1 MSESMHKGMH
11 ESMLI
16 TILCSGF
23 GLGFYT
29 PGLLMQAGLR
39 RLGVE
44 TAIHVFENVLPES
57 ARLKVDKSRK
67 AYHDNFAVALM
78 SQKVPQDMRNSLDLA
93 ALEVLL
99 TRWMEEDRRHFI
111 CLSGHWMYVLEE
123 YRKRREPGSIH
134 VDIVYMDSTPS
145 PSWKNLAKHNPHFA
159 DGCGETTFFENDQ
172 NRISHYIDVPAVEH
186 VPFEARQSRL
196 FVHGGGW
203 GMGTYRDKV
212 GRLKE
217 TGWALDLLLYD
228 QDQPDEQ
235 RDGIRY
241 FRMDPQWRTWQRNEA
256 GEHTFPPFGEVK
268 AGEETLYEVG
278 ADYHGMLDQACHVQ
292 AIVSKP
298 GGGSL
303 TDSFATATPLI
314 MLEPFGV
321 HEMHNADLWERL
333 GLGIRY
339 DTWMQIYG
347 GSAEILEDM
356 HRRIVELRSQTPR
369 YVEVYVR
376 NTQVRASSMG
386 LEKGS

>member
-1 MSESMHKGMH
+1 MSESMHQ
-11 ESMLI
+11 SMKV

-93 ALEVLL
+93 AMEVLL

-123 YRKRREPGSIH
+123 YRKRREPGSVH

-159 DGCGETTFFENDQ
+159 DGCRETTFFENDQ
-172 NRISHYIDVPAVEH
+172 NRVSHYIDVPAVEH

-203 GMGTYRDKV
+203 GMGTYREKV
-212 GRLKE
+212 GRLEE
-217 TGWALDLLLYD
+217 TGWELDLLLYD

-235 RDGIRY
+235 RDGMRY

-256 GEHTFPPFGEVK
+256 GEHTFPPFGEVQ

-292 AIVSKP
+292 AIVSK
-298 GGGSL
+298 
-303 TDSFATATPLI
+303 
-314 MLEPFGV
+314 
-321 HEMHNADLWERL
+321 
-333 GLGIRY
+333 
-339 DTWMQIYG
+339 
-347 GSAEILEDM
+347 
-356 HRRIVELRSQTPR
+356 
-369 YVEVYVR
+369 
-376 NTQVRASSMG
+376 SSG
-386 LEKGS
+386 

>member
-1 MSESMHKGMH
+1 MRRSTDKLMKV
-11 ESMLI
+11 

-29 PGLLMQAGLR
+29 PGLLLQAGLR
-39 RLGVE
+39 RLGVD

-93 ALEVLL
+93 AMEVLL
-99 TRWMEEDRRHFI
+99 NQWMEEDRRYFI

-123 YRKRREPGSIH
+123 YRKRREPESVH

-159 DGCGETTFFENDQ
+159 DGCGETTFFENDN
-172 NRISHYIDVPAVEH
+172 NRVSYYIDIPAVEY
-186 VPFEARQSRL
+186 VPFEERQSRL

-212 GRLKE
+212 GRLE
-217 TGWALDLLLYD
+217 EAGWELDLLLYD

-235 RDGIRY
+235 RDSIRY
-241 FRMDPQWRTWQRNEA
+241 FQMDPQWRTWQRNEA

-268 AGEETLYEVG
+268 KGEKTVYQVG
-278 ADYHGMLDQACHVQ
+278 PDYHSMLDQACHVQ

-321 HEMHNADLWERL
+321 HEKHNADLWERL
-333 GLGIRY
+333 GLGMRY
-339 DTWMQIYG
+339 DTWIQTYD
-347 GSAEILEDM
+347 GSAQILEDM
-356 HRRIVELRSQTPR
+356 HRRIVELRSRTPR
-369 YVEVYVR
+369 YIESYV
-376 NTQVRASSMG
+376 NSIQMLA
-386 LEKGS
+386 GSPGMEQGS

>member
-1 MSESMHKGMH
+1 MSKSMHKGMH
-11 ESMLI
+11 KSMLV

-123 YRKRREPGSIH
+123 YRKRREPGSVH

-145 PSWKNLAKHNPHFA
+145 PSWKNLAKYNPHFA

-203 GMGTYRDKV
+203 GMGTYREKV

-217 TGWALDLLLYD
+217 TGWELDLLLYD

-339 DTWMQIYG
+339 DTWMPMYG

-369 YVEVYVR
+369 YVEAYVR
-376 NTQVRASSMG
+376 NAQVRTSSMG

>member
-1 MSESMHKGMH
+1 MSMSMHK
-11 ESMLI
+11 SMKV

-93 ALEVLL
+93 AMEALL
-99 TRWMEEDRRHFI
+99 TRWIEEDRRHFI

-123 YRKRREPGSIH
+123 YRKRREPGSVH

-159 DGCGETTFFENDQ
+159 DGCGEITFFESDQ
-172 NRISHYIDVPAVEH
+172 NKVSHYIDVPAVEH
-186 VPFEARQSRL
+186 VPFEARKSRL

-203 GMGTYRDKV
+203 GMGTYREKV
-212 GRLKE
+212 GRLE
-217 TGWALDLLLYD
+217 EAGWELDLLLYD

-268 AGEETLYEVG
+268 AGEETLYEAG
-278 ADYHGMLDQACHVQ
+278 RDYHSMLDQACHVQ

-303 TDSFATATPLI
+303 ADSFATATPLI

-333 GLGIRY
+333 GMGIRY

-347 GSAEILEDM
+347 GGAEILEDM
-356 HRRIVELRSQTPR
+356 HRRILELRSQTPR
-369 YVEVYVR
+369 YVESYVK
-376 NTQVRASSMG
+376 NVQVHASSTG